1 MPQTHPKTQINKT
14 ARLVGLT
21 YIRQHV
27 NKLSSQTRTLVDER
41 RARATS
47 TLANDVRSPLG
58 HSFKIQGVA
67 PVTTE
72 PSLTLVGSKLRQYA
86 KTRTFFTKYVHAYG
100 SWAQYFG
107 NGKVASQTFGCFPMQ
122 RKIRQQLQLTTVA
135 MMWGQLLPGINPT
148 LMVDPS
154 GGIE

>member
-1 MPQTHPKTQINKT
+1 M
-14 ARLVGLT
+14 
-21 YIRQHV
+21 
-27 NKLSSQTRTLVDER
+27 
-41 RARATS
+41 
-47 TLANDVRSPLG
+47 
-58 HSFKIQGVA
+58 
-67 PVTTE
+67 
-72 PSLTLVGSKLRQYA
+72 
-86 KTRTFFTKYVHAYG
+86 FFTKYVHVYG

-154 GGIE
+154 GGGPIMAQISSTWSHSTANLSMSTIVQSSPCCDVLNEISRLCLARC